1 MPETKVAP
9 IDVGFD
15 RQFIEK
21 WLDRQRYVWYS
32 VILFLAVSF
41 SGLLGRG
48 PLAKKTISAGPG
60 QLRVT
65 YERFLHYKTPSVIEL
80 HLPENTAKDGH
91 VFIRLEGAVTN
102 KAAFQQIIPQPVSA
116 EPLEDGIVVDI
127 PMTAAAVRG
136 RTLIVQQP
144 STVGALESKI
154 TLEGGSSLTFR
165 QFVVP

>member
-1 MPETKVAP
+1 
-9 IDVGFD
+9 
-15 RQFIEK
+15 
-21 WLDRQRYVWYS
+21 

-65 YERFLHYKTPSVIEL
+65 YERFLHHKTPSVIEL
-80 HLPENTAKDGH
+80 HLPENTANGGH

-116 EPLEDGIVVDI
+116 GPLEDGIDADI
-127 PMTAAAVRG
+127 PITGAPQG
-136 RTLIVQQP
+136 RRILIVQQP
-144 STVGALESKI
+144 STVGACSR
-154 TLEGGSSLTFR
+154 SARS
-165 QFVVP
+165 

>member
-60 QLRVT
+60 QLTVT
-65 YERFLHYKTPSVIEL
+65 YERFPHYKTPSVVEL
-80 HLPENTAKDGH
+80 YLPENAAKRGH

-127 PMTAAAVRG
+127 PMTAAAVGG
-136 RTLIVQQP
+136 RALIVQQP
-144 STVGALESKI
+144 STVSALESKI
-154 TLEGGSSLTFR
+154 TLEGGSSVTFK
-165 QFVVP
+165 QFVLP